1 MNSLNVFVIGG
12 SGGIGAELIR
22 QYQQWSVSSG
32 QPLQIFAT
40 YHKQKAAARFECEL
54 DALGSA

>member
-32 QPLQIFAT
+32 SRCKFLRPTKA
-40 YHKQKAAARFECEL
+40 KAAARFECEL